1 MKIYCINLDRRV
13 DRWNECLEIFS
24 KHNMS
29 VERFSGV
36 DGNPGYEKLN
46 GATDG
51 DIGCTLSHYEL
62 VKKLKAEGIKEA
74 LILED
79 DVELIDNFMFY
90 FNNLINTIKRSK
102 IEYDMIWLGG
112 NHVIEPTIIEENI
125 AKVNKTYTT
134 HAYVITEKVYD
145 DVIRIH
151 GQGQKQ
157 VDVYYNEIQAT
168 RNCLV
173 FLPSIAW
180 QRGSYSDI
188 QNQYVNY
195 EFLKP
200 MIHES
205 IDGWFDFNKLYDRM
219 INEVSEG
226 HFVEVGSW
234 LGKSACY
241 MAEMI
246 KRSGKHIA
254 FDCVDLWSLE
264 GNDPWYKQAFE
275 KYGNIFEIFQ
285 TNISKTGYKVGIK
298 RMPSVEAAKLYENE
312 SLDFVFIDANHQY
325 KWVKEDIQAWL
336 PKVKKGGYIGG
347 HDYSDSDGHKGVVQA
362 VNESFENFEILETSW
377 LVKI

>member
-24 KHNMS
+24 KHNMN
-29 VERFSGV
+29 VERFSGI

-62 VKKLKAEGIKEA
+62 VKKLKSEGIKEA

-79 DVELIDNFMFY
+79 DVEFSEDFDPDFLEFIVGYAPKDW
-90 FNNLINTIKRSK
+90 
-102 IEYDMIWLGG
+102 DMIYFGG
-112 NHVIEPTIIEENI
+112 NHVKEPTPVNTIYS
-125 AKVNKTYTT
+125 KVNHTYTT
-134 HAYVITEKVYD
+134 HAYIIRDTVYD
-145 DVIRIH
+145 KVIELH

-157 VDVYYNEIQAT
+157 VDVYYSEIQKEY
-168 RNCLV
+168 NCYITNKV
-173 FLPSIAW
+173 WAW

-200 MIHES
+200 MVHES

-219 INEVSEG
+219 INEVNEG
-226 HFVEVGSW
+226 YFVEVGSW

-246 KRSGKHIA
+246 KRSGKQIE

-275 KYGNIFEIFQ
+275 KYGNIFDIFQ
-285 TNISKTGYKVGIK
+285 TNIAKTGYKVGIK
-298 RMPSVEAAKLYENE
+298 RMPSVEAAKLYNNE

-325 KWVKEDIQAWL
+325 QWVKEDIQAWL